1 MHFKILSHYTV
12 SMYHFLHFLGRI
24 LLCWPLTKNLWNTW
38 VLSSVF
44 SLLLICNLK
53 SLARN
58 FWWKKHAQKTPS
70 FVFFWSA
77 WEKPRS
83 FISTWQDFSLKKL
96 SDQLCCHRSCRVM
109 LMVSDFSHLQR
120 PLAKPNRNLGGKS
133 WLKFISS
140 HLGCLV
146 RKKTWNPTWNQ

>member
-1 MHFKILSHYTV
+1 MHFKILSHYV
-12 SMYHFLHFLGRI
+12 PHHFLPFSWKNSAS
-24 LLCWPLTKNLWNTW
+24 LLTINKSVKSLW
-38 VLSSVF
+38 VLL

-70 FVFFWSA
+70 FVFFWSGSF
-77 WEKPRS
+77 KPRS

>member
-1 MHFKILSHYTV
+1 MHFKILSHYV
-12 SMYHFLHFLGRI
+12 PHHFLPFSWKNSALS
-24 LLCWPLTKNLWNTW
+24 WPLKNLWNTW
-38 VLSSVF
+38 VQ

-70 FVFFWSA
+70 FVFFWSGSF
-77 WEKPRS
+77 KPRS